1 MEPDCH
7 KKGPEESWQEMLWK
21 GAMVKGTFSSI
32 FLPVILR
39 GELAHVL
46 YRAEKN
52 SEILEKILIIKFSEL
67 FMSVNTVSG
76 GIAGC
81 FE

>member
-1 MEPDCH
+1 MMEPDCH

-39 GELAHVL
+39 GELAHVVQSRKKL
-46 YRAEKN
+46 GDTGKN
-52 SEILEKILIIKFSEL
+52 I
-67 FMSVNTVSG
+67 NN
-76 GIAGC
+76 
-81 FE
+81 

>member
-39 GELAHVL
+39 GELAHVVQS
-46 YRAEKN
+46 RKN
-52 SEILEKILIIKFSEL
+52 SEILEKILIIKFSER
-67 FMSVNTVSG
+67 FMSVNTVSR
-76 GIAGC
+76 GIVGC